1 MKISIV
7 TSVRNAVN
15 TIESNIC
22 SINSQ
27 TYKNWEHII
36 VDGESTDGTLEY
48 MQSLDGNYNRRIYSE
63 KDSGPLEG
71 FNKGIKLAQGDIIG
85 FLNAD
90 DIFFDAYSLKNI
102 VNVFQNPKVMGCYGD
117 LVYTD
122 KKDLNKI
129 LRIWKMGEYSFSKLM
144 RGWTAAHPTF
154 YVRKTVFE
162 KIGYFDSK
170 YYLQSDFEF
179 IVRFFL
185 KYKYYAVYINKPLVK
200 MRTGGISNNNMRNIA
215 IQNLHNYKALKL
227 HGGNVT
233 ILYPFIRIISRI
245 NQYLQAKL
253 NGKDYVRK

>member
-7 TSVRNAVN
+7 TSVRNSVN
-15 TIESNIC
+15 TIKSNIC

-36 VDGESTDGTLEY
+36 VDGASTDGTLEY
-48 MQSLDGNYNRRIYSE
+48 LQSLGSNYNRKIFSE

-71 FNKGIKLAQGDIIG
+71 FNKGIKLSKGDVVG

-90 DIFFDAYSLKNI
+90 DIYFDSYSLQNMA
-102 VNVFQNPKVMGCYGD
+102 NVFENPEVMGCYGD

-122 KKDLNKI
+122 KENLEKI
-129 LRIWKMGEYSFSKLM
+129 LRIWSMGEYSFSKLM

-162 KIGYFDSK
+162 KIGYFDPY

-185 KYKYYAVYINKPLVK
+185 KHKYRAEYINKPLVK
-200 MRTGGISNNNMRNIA
+200 MRTGGISNNSIKNIA
-215 IQNLHNYKALKL
+215 IQNLHNYKVLKS
-227 HGGNVT
+227 HGASVN

-245 NQYLQAKL
+245 NQYLKAKL
-253 NGKDYVRK
+253 NGKNYGR